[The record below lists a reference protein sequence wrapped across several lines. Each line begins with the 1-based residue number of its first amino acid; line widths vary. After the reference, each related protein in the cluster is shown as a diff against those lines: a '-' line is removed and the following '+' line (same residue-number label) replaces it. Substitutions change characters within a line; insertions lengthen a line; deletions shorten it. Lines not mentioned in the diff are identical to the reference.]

1 MCIGSPK
8 QISSDDIIKTWLL
21 DPYECEIPIYCAL
34 CLSSD
39 IGYDVT
45 NAWNGV
51 EHQSLCLCVGAC
63 LFVAIESC
71 KTERDWQSSRMR
83 ERKPVPI
90 VKSNE
95 WNEKRLCALWL
106 NIELALLVAAHPKHR
121 RSRRLKEGPHS
132 ILLLCY
138 TVIWKCVYLL
148 TLTHLQTLT
157 HSLTEVPS

>member
-8 QISSDDIIKTWLL
+8 QISSDDIINTWLL

-39 IGYDVT
+39 IGYVVT

-71 KTERDWQSSRMR
+71 ETERDCELSRVREWQNQCFQ
-83 ERKPVPI
+83 I

-95 WNEKRLCALWL
+95 WHEKRLCALWL
-106 NIELALLVAAHPKHR
+106 NIELAPLVTRASQASKEQKAKR
-121 RSRRLKEGPHS
+121 RNAFDSFALPATPWSGS
-132 ILLLCY
+132 
-138 TVIWKCVYLL
+138 VYICP
-148 TLTHLQTLT
+148 LTHI
-157 HSLTEVPS
+157 